1 MRILTISLALWLCAA
16 TGSTE
21 VLTLDREKVVQ
32 MALKQNEAYQSA
44 LLEKDRISGQYI
56 EARAGAFP
64 RLTFEGSYLRNIDL
78 QTSVITMTDS
88 SGNANVMKLR
98 FGTPHNYALGL
109 NLYQPLYAAGRV
121 GAAIQIAKFG
131 RMYTDA
137 AITTARQNIA
147 AEADRAYLDAVAARQ
162 AELAYREAERLAD
175 SNLAVVQKLYAQGQV
190 SEFDFLRAQVQAANT
205 RPNRI
210 AAVDRTRLAADYLR
224 NVLALAPETELV
236 IDTAIEEVAISEV
249 ELEPLVAEAMAN
261 RPELGQGD
269 QMVKIREKL
278 VSIASSGYRPSLGIN
293 SQVQWTSFQDE
304 FKKTTISKNSWFR
317 SWNVALVLNWPIF
330 SGFETMGKVRQAKVD
345 YTQSKLAQSQLVRRV
360 RLEVQDALGKV
371 REAKERVD
379 AIGEAVDQAQRG
391 VDIARVRF
399 QNGVGIQLE
408 LLDAQVALT
417 TARVNRIAALHDLA
431 VSVSELRRAV
441 GREWAPKW

>member
-1 MRILTISLALWLCAA
+1 MRIFSIFLALWLCATLA
-16 TGSTE
+16 SAE

-32 MALKQNEAYQSA
+32 LALAQNEAYQSA

-78 QTSVITMTDS
+78 QTSVFTMTDS
-88 SGNANVMKLR
+88 AGNANVMKIR

-205 RPNRI
+205 RPSRI
-210 AAVDRTRLAADYLR
+210 AAVDHTRLAADYLR

-236 IDTAIEEVAISEV
+236 MDTAIEEMAISEV

-304 FKKTTISKNSWFR
+304 FKKTTVSKNSWFR

-330 SGFETMGKVRQAKVD
+330 SGFETLGKVRQAKVD
-345 YTQSKLAQSQLVRRV
+345 YTQSKLAQSQLTRRV
-360 RLEVQDALGKV
+360 RLEVQDAIGKV

>member
-1 MRILTISLALWLCAA
+1 
-16 TGSTE
+16 
-21 VLTLDREKVVQ
+21 
-32 MALKQNEAYQSA
+32 
-44 LLEKDRISGQYI
+44 
-56 EARAGAFP
+56 
-64 RLTFEGSYLRNIDL
+64 
-78 QTSVITMTDS
+78 
-88 SGNANVMKLR
+88 
-98 FGTPHNYALGL
+98 
-109 NLYQPLYAAGRV
+109 
-121 GAAIQIAKFG
+121 
-131 RMYTDA
+131 
-137 AITTARQNIA
+137 
-147 AEADRAYLDAVAARQ
+147 
-162 AELAYREAERLAD
+162 
-175 SNLAVVQKLYAQGQV
+175 LAVVQKLYAQGQV
-190 SEFDFLRAQVQAANT
+190 SEFDLLRAQVQAANT
-205 RPNRI
+205 RPSRI

-236 IDTAIEEVAISEV
+236 IDSAIEEVAISEV
-249 ELEPLVAEAMAN
+249 ELEPLVEEAMAN

-278 VSIASSGYRPSLGIN
+278 VSIASSGYRPNLGIN
-293 SQVQWTSFQDE
+293 SQVQWSSFQDE

-330 SGFETMGKVRQAKVD
+330 SGFETLGKVRQAKVD
-345 YTQSKLAQSQLVRRV
+345 YTQSKLAQSQLTRRV
-360 RLEVQDALGKV
+360 RLEVQDAFGKV
-371 REAKERVD
+371 REAKERVG
-379 AIGEAVDQAQRG
+379 AIGETVDQAQRG